1 MLLSVFNCLL
11 VCTSSQITGRLKEL
25 YKLENGK
32 YVCAP
37 VVEKALLESEY
48 ISQVVLHGADLPFN
62 VALIV
67 PNWEKLTL
75 WALSSKL
82 AGLSPTP
89 SKEELS
95 AHPEVQAFM
104 RQTIVLACKDKVKK
118 YEMPQEWLLLTEA
131 FTVENEMLTPKM
143 SIKRHAVIKAYLP
156 ALTALYEQAAI
167 AHRSKSRT
175 KETVAN
181 QQPCDDALA
190 A

>member
-1 MLLSVFNCLL
+1 
-11 VCTSSQITGRLKEL
+11 
-25 YKLENGK
+25 LENGK

-37 VVEKALLESEY
+37 VVEKDLLESEY
-48 ISQVVLHGADLPFN
+48 IFQVVLHGGDLPFN
-62 VALIV
+62 TALIV
-67 PNWEKLTL
+67 PNWEKLTS

-82 AGLSPTP
+82 VGLSLTP

-143 SIKRHAVIKAYLP
+143 SIKRHAVVKAYLP
-156 ALTALYEQAAI
+156 AITTLYEQAAI
-167 AHRSKSRT
+167 AHRAKARA
-175 KETVAN
+175 KEAAAN
-181 QQPCDDALA
+181 QQPYEDALA